1 MKREGRAWTDPGR
14 AAAPAWKEWAAPAA
28 IVAAAACIRFFA
40 LGVPELLHDEALA
53 ASAALHDLG
62 YIFRRALH
70 SDAHPPYFYY
80 LAKLYMQAGMS
91 ETTLRLVSA
100 LAGTGA
106 VLALYRL
113 GSRAA
118 DRATGLFASALLAGH
133 LLHAELSR
141 VLRPHSLTILL
152 AILAAGCFLDMVERR
167 DRKSLVRLLLVNLAL
182 SFLHFN
188 TLLILGAQ
196 MAAAGFL
203 MAAGRLPARTGLKFL
218 AVCSAILPVNL
229 WFAALRVGKF
239 AAVDTNASMA
249 WTAARSLSNFDS
261 LLTLAPLPLANAAGW
276 ILCVLGL
283 CAFFRQDREKGFILA
298 AFTLLPPLALIA
310 ARYGIIY
317 EPWHLAFLIPFLLL
331 FCGKALS
338 LTRLPAIWCAPALA
352 LFLGFVL
359 WTGKRADLY
368 GPNANMFNHG
378 LGQRSVARALPPL
391 MPPSTAVAFPD
402 RALSDFTNWYLR
414 QYSTKDLTRFHLD
427 DGPEAGI
434 TLVSAPPPLPSDAS
448 GARLAIALGEP
459 SLTAG
464 AGPLALRHWKVKRD
478 PVVAVDK
485 LPARIELPAGMEKVL
500 ARAAKAKDIAPV
512 LSPLRDAL
520 APSRYDSPGTLTYR
534 LENRSGVKA
543 HGLVVRTGLGNVHP
557 GNRLAV
563 SIRMDGGQEETV
575 FAHSAATP
583 GATVKSILKTPD
595 GFNALEITVSM
606 LCSSGVPSM
615 NNIPDSLA
623 YNGMDL
629 VLEPGEGPF
638 VHGVAL
644 VEAGLNAPEE
654 DARGAFR
661 WGLGPESQLFFVPDK
676 PGEYVLDMAGWSPLP
691 GQKVDVLLDGA
702 PVAALELPEA
712 EKLASAAARFTA
724 AAGNRLLTLR
734 YARFNHGP
742 GGAFA
747 PDDGRHLAA
756 AFTRLS
762 LRPAQPSPSRLVFVE
777 Q

>member
-1 MKREGRAWTDPGR
+1 VRRESRVWADPVRAPGQSWTC
-14 AAAPAWKEWAAPAA
+14 WAAPAA
-28 IVAAAACIRFFA
+28 IVAVAAFLRLYA
-40 LGVPELLHDEALA
+40 LGVPELLHDEALVA
-53 ASAALHDLG
+53 GAALHDLG

-91 ETTLRLVSA
+91 ETSLRLVSA

-113 GSRAA
+113 GRRAA
-118 DRATGLFASALLAGH
+118 DRATGLFASALLAVH
-133 LLHAELSR
+133 LLHLELSR

-152 AILAAGCFLDMVERR
+152 AVLAAGYFLDMVERR
-167 DRKSLVRLLLVNLAL
+167 DRRGLAMLLLTNLAL

-203 MAAGRLPARTGLKFL
+203 LAAGRLPFRYGLKFL
-218 AVCSAILPVNL
+218 AGCAAILPVNL
-229 WFAALRVGKF
+229 WFAALRLGDF
-239 AAVDTNASMA
+239 PGVDTKASMA

-276 ILCVLGL
+276 LLCALGL
-283 CAFFRQDREKGFILA
+283 AAFFRLDREKGLILA

-317 EPWHLAFLIPFLLL
+317 EPWHLAFLLPFLLL

-338 LTRLPAIWCAPALA
+338 LTRIPASWCAPALA

-359 WTGKRADLY
+359 WTGKQADLY

-378 LGQRSVARALPPL
+378 LGQRSAARALPPM
-391 MPPSTAVAFPD
+391 MPPSTAVAFVD
-402 RALSDFTNWYLR
+402 RSFSDFTNWYLR
-414 QYSTKDLTRFHLD
+414 QYSTKDLTRLHLD
-427 DGPEAGI
+427 DEPEAGI
-434 TLVSAPPPLPSDAS
+434 TLVSPPPLPLQAH
-448 GARLAIALGEP
+448 GGRLAKALGEP
-459 SLTAG
+459 SLTAA
-464 AGPLALRHWKVKRD
+464 AGPLTLSHWRVKRD

-485 LPARIELPAGMEKVL
+485 LPARIELPADMEKVL

-512 LSPLRDAL
+512 LSPIRDAL

-534 LENRSGVKA
+534 LENRSGAKA
-543 HGLVVRTGLGNVHP
+543 HGLVMRTGFGNVHP
-557 GNRLAV
+557 GNRFTV
-563 SIRMDGGQEETV
+563 SIRLDGGPEETV
-575 FAHSAATP
+575 FAQSAATP
-583 GATVKSILKTPD
+583 AATVKSILKAPE
-595 GFNALEITVSM
+595 GFNTLDITVSM
-606 LCSSGVPSM
+606 LCSSGAPSM
-615 NNIPDSLA
+615 NNIPDTLA

-629 VLEPGEGPF
+629 VLESGEGPF

-644 VEAGLNAPEE
+644 VEAGLNAHEE
-654 DARGAFR
+654 DARGVYR

-676 PGEYVLDMAGWSPLP
+676 PGRYILDMAGWSPLP
-691 GQKVDVLLDGA
+691 GQKIDVLLDGA
-702 PVAALELPEA
+702 PVASLELPEA
-712 EKLASAAARFTA
+712 DRPASATARFTA
-724 AAGNRLLTLR
+724 EAGNRLLTLR
-734 YARFNHGP
+734 YSRFNHGP

-762 LRPAQPSPSRLVFVE
+762 LRPAQPTPSRLVFVE